1 MFQNLKLRTQ
11 LNSGFAVV
19 ILLLIIVAG
28 IAYWGLQGAFHGFTE
43 YSQIARANQQ
53 IVAFD
58 RQMLGARL
66 AFRGF
71 LLTPTDQTAQSFRE
85 QLSQVQTALNTLKEN
100 TKNSEQAKQ
109 IAAIAEKTAQY
120 DATTMQV
127 IAMYKQRDET
137 IKQLVNAGIT
147 MQKTLFDLVD
157 AATTDKNAVIATM
170 GGKLIMQIMNGRYSL
185 LRYAWTRQPTHFD
198 QAREEII
205 AKVDALLQPFAEIL
219 PPNYRARLEQFN
231 KDRSAYLALVPTL
244 NQIVT
249 QSETLTQD
257 AAFRIGPEI
266 TKIIEEVVA
275 FYEKNQNVL
284 GPQVQRTN
292 EIAVTVVTGFS
303 IAAVLMGFALA
314 WLLVRM
320 IRRPIGGEPAEMAA
334 MTRQI
339 AQGDLTVRFSETGQ
353 ETGVYAAMRDMATQL
368 REMVSKVTQATAQ
381 VSSAAAEI
389 AQGSSDLSQRTE
401 QQASA
406 LEETASS
413 MEELT
418 STVKQSADNAG
429 QANQLA
435 SAARS
440 QAEQG
445 GQVVDQAIAAMNAIN
460 ASSRKIADIIGVI
473 DEIAFQ
479 TNLLA
484 LNAAVE
490 AARAGEQGR
499 GFAVVA
505 SEVRKLAQ
513 RSADAAKEIKSLI
526 SDSVNKVEDG
536 SRLVELSGHTLS
548 EIVIAVKKVSDIVA
562 EITAA
567 AREQAGG
574 IEQVNRAI
582 LQMDQATQQNAALV
596 EETAAASHA
605 MGDQAKELQSLM
617 GFFKLDQQ
625 GMPTRTASAS
635 PTHRPVAEPGTR
647 PATPAKPASSAKPAA
662 TKSRP
667 VAKPAPARPQPAVAR
682 PAPVERKPT
691 ATAISSSEEWEEF

>member
-1 MFQNLKLRTQ
+1 MFKNLTLRTQ
-11 LNSGFAVV
+11 LNSGFAAV

-28 IAYWGLQGAFHGFTE
+28 IAYWGLQGAFHGFAE
-43 YSQIARANQQ
+43 YRQIADTSKLLD
-53 IVAFD
+53 AFD
-58 RQMLGARL
+58 KQLLHARL
-66 AFRGF
+66 AFRAF

-85 QLSQVQTALNTLKEN
+85 QFGQIQTALNTLKEN
-100 TKNSEQAKQ
+100 TKNPDQIKQ
-109 IAAIAEKTAQY
+109 VAAIAEKTAQY
-120 DATTMQV
+120 DATTAQI
-127 IAMYKQRDET
+127 IAAYKQRDET

-147 MQKTLFDLVD
+147 MQKTLLDLVD

-170 GGKLIMQIMNGRYSL
+170 GGKVIIQIMNGRYFL
-185 LRYAWTRQPTHFD
+185 LRYVWTRQPAHFD
-198 QAREEII
+198 QAREEVI

-219 PPNYRARLEQFN
+219 PPIYRARFDQFN
-231 KDRSAYLALVPTL
+231 KDRSVYLPLMLTL

-249 QSETLTQD
+249 QSETLAQD
-257 AAFRIGPEI
+257 AALRIGPEI
-266 TKIIEEVVA
+266 TKLIEEMVA
-275 FYEKNQNVL
+275 FYEKSQNAL

-292 EIAVTVVTGFS
+292 EIAITIVTGFS

-339 AQGDLTVRFSETGQ
+339 AQGDLTVRFSDTGQ

-368 REMVSKVTQATAQ
+368 RDMVSKVTQATAQ

-445 GQVVDQAIAAMNAIN
+445 GQVVDQAITAMNAIN
-460 ASSRKIADIIGVI
+460 QSSRKIADIIGVI

-505 SEVRKLAQ
+505 AEVRKLAQ

-526 SDSVNKVEDG
+526 SDSVSKVEDG

-605 MGDQAKELQSLM
+605 MGDQAKELQNLM
-617 GFFKLDQQ
+617 GFFKLDERAA
-625 GMPTRTASAS
+625 PTHKAATS
-635 PTHRPVAEPGTR
+635 PTHRPVAEPSSR
-647 PATPAKPASSAKPAA
+647 PSTPVKPAASAKPASTKP
-662 TKSRP
+662 RP
-667 VAKPAPARPQPAVAR
+667 VAKPTPARPQPAVAR

-691 ATAISSSEEWEEF
+691 ATAISSSDEWEEF